1 MHLLITLLLT
11 IIGWQIMRILRVP
24 AAPLLGPMLFIG
36 AAEIMGLPISPLPNT
51 VLLAVQL
58 TLGLFVG
65 VRIDREKIEFLKQ
78 GMLIPSLLVVGWTIV
93 FTLAPILLLT
103 YTTNFDLAT
112 ILFGATPGGMAEMS
126 IIALNY
132 NADIAVVSLLQFMR
146 LVMVLI
152 LVPLIAAKVIKVE
165 DKKVGAIESAAD
177 SEVVEKQDLRASLQI
192 IGSGLLIGGLSI
204 YLGFP
209 AGGIIGTSIGVG
221 AASIYLGKRVEL
233 PGYFLKIAQLGI
245 GLTIGTQ
252 FRPDTVTAFLSLMI
266 PGMLFSILV
275 VLGSVILAI
284 ILGQLTKWDLSTTL
298 LCTAPAG
305 VSQMIMVASDLGVD
319 MVKVTYFHVL
329 RLMTIYLII
338 SQIYQWYLH

>member
-1 MHLLITLLLT
+1 MHLLITLLIS

-24 AAPLLGPMLFIG
+24 AAALLGPMLFIG
-36 AAEIMGLPISPLPNT
+36 AAEIMGLPISTLPNI

-65 VRIDREKIEFLKQ
+65 IRIDREKVNFLKQ
-78 GMLIPSLLVVGWTIV
+78 GMLIPSLLVIGWTIV

-103 YTTNFDLAT
+103 YTTNLDLAT

-126 IIALNY
+126 IIAMNY

-152 LVPLIAAKVIKVE
+152 LVPLIAAKVKAE
-165 DKKVGAIESAAD
+165 DKQGGVIESAAG
-177 SEVVEKQDLRASLQI
+177 SKVVEKRDLKASSQI
-192 IGSGLLIGGLSI
+192 IGSGLLFGGLSI

-209 AGGIIGTSIGVG
+209 AGGIIGTSLGVG
-221 AASIYLGKRVEL
+221 MASIYLGKRVAL
-233 PGYFLKIAQLGI
+233 PGSLLTAAQLGI
-245 GLTIGTQ
+245 GLTVGTH
-252 FRPDTVTAFLSLMI
+252 FRPDTVSAFLSLMI
-266 PGMLFSILV
+266 PGMLFSILMV
-275 VLGSVILAI
+275 IGAVILAI
-284 ILGQLTKWDLSTTL
+284 ILGRLTKWNLSTTL

-305 VSQMIMVASDLGVD
+305 VTQMVIVASDIGVD

-338 SQIYQWYLH
+338 SQIYQWYLK